1 VRFTSRDE
9 CETFARRLGRSSD
22 LLDRKKLTT
31 MKKRFDFLYESR
43 LENADEVAGAIAS
56 CCEPFSDI
64 LLWSHGLVWGDKTR
78 QPDASPDWSHYG
90 AWRREHG
97 ATGGLYDL
105 PGQLFESG
113 EQRELVEGV
122 KWTLL
127 TGSDAILIPRPTRVL
142 IHFSHDDLISVHC
155 RSTPTAL
162 RDLERLKLKRIVLP

>member
-1 VRFTSRDE
+1 MRFMSKDE
-9 CETFARRLGRSSD
+9 CETFAKRLGRSSD

-31 MKKRFDFLYESR
+31 MKKRLDFLYKSR
-43 LENADEVAGAIAS
+43 LDNADEVAGAIAY
-56 CCEPFSDI
+56 CCEPFSEV
-64 LLWSHGLVWGDKTR
+64 LLWSHALVWGDQTQ

-105 PGQLFESG
+105 PGQLFEFG

-155 RSTPTAL
+155 RSAPAAL
-162 RDLERLKLKRIVLP
+162 RDLERLKLRRIVLP